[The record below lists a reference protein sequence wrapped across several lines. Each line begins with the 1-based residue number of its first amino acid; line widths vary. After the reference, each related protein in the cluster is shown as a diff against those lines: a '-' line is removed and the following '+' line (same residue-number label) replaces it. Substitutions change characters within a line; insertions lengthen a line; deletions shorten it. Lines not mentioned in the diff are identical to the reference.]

1 METNPDNKFTQQYPK
16 TTRGIF
22 KRFLFWISILCG
34 ISAIA
39 LMIMY
44 PYDKVQV
51 IVTPTIIIA
60 VVASLVRLLM
70 NNQHKKRNANNI
82 TE

>member
-1 METNPDNKFTQQYPK
+1 METKPDNKFTQQYPK

-44 PYDKVQV
+44 PYDKIQ
-51 IVTPTIIIA
+51 IVVMPTIWIAIIT
-60 VVASLVRLLM
+60 SLVRLLM
-70 NNQHKKRNANNI
+70 NKQDKKRNANNI
-82 TE
+82 S